1 MPNDTLTPSD
11 NALLI
16 VLMAEA
22 RPMLNTELKA
32 QYRIDVIKPRRVKLN
47 GLQLIHS
54 ELTGQTYSHELA
66 DKGWTMVHEDLDVSS
81 PKARAIGGALAALHQ
96 HLRDRVLPRT
106 DYHNLT
112 EMFSRDDLVP
122 RQRPTNLETRLRNA
136 YAALATEPRA
146 WVALA
151 RIRPFFADVPRAAV
165 DEALRGLSQA
175 PDVDLI
181 SEDNQKSLT
190 ERDRHAALHLGGQDK
205 HLLAMGM

>member
-1 MPNDTLTPSD
+1 MPNDNLTPSD

-32 QYRIDVIKPRRVKLN
+32 QYRIDVIKARRDKLN

-54 ELTGQTYSHELA
+54 EQMGQTYCHELD
-66 DKGWTMVHEDLDVSS
+66 DKGWTLVHEDLDLSS
-81 PKARAIGGALAALHQ
+81 PKARAIGGALTALHQ

-122 RQRPTNLETRLRNA
+122 RRPANLEARLRNA
-136 YAALATEPRA
+136 YAALAAEPRA

-151 RIRPFFADVPRAAV
+151 RIRPFFQDVPRDEV
-165 DEALRGLSQA
+165 DEALRRLNQA
-175 PDVDLI
+175 LDVNLI

-190 ERDRHAALHLGGQDK
+190 EGDLRAAIHLGGQDK
-205 HLLAMGM
+205 HLLAIGV